1 MRGPSGQTTSLRAAL
16 AASVALLAAGTLAPA
31 SAGADTQV
39 SSNWSGYVA
48 TGKGRLGGFA
58 AVSGTWTVPEVTC
71 SAGRAG
77 YSAVWVGLGGYH
89 RNAQRLERFLRKVP
103 GDIVHLV
110 GFSLGGLV
118 VRALFRYYPAQRPGR
133 ILLLGSPQHGSRA
146 AMALAASH
154 PGQHL
159 LGRSLADLNA
169 GRPQAWTWPERETG
183 VIAGTLAFGLG
194 RLVASLSPPHDGTV
208 SVDETAMPDARDR
221 LALPVTHFGLLLSN
235 AVARQAAGFLRTGH
249 FTH

>member
-1 MRGPSGQTTSLRAAL
+1 MNSAGMDERTSVVLVNGLWMPDTAL
-16 AASVALLAAGTLAPA
+16 WLLAR
-31 SAGADTQV
+31 
-39 SSNWSGYVA
+39 
-48 TGKGRLGGFA
+48 RLR
-58 AVSGTWTVPEVTC
+58 
-71 SAGRAG
+71 RAG
-77 YSAVWVGLGGYH
+77 FRSYTFSYPTVREDLRG
-89 RNAQRLERFLRKVP
+89 NAQRLERFLRKVP